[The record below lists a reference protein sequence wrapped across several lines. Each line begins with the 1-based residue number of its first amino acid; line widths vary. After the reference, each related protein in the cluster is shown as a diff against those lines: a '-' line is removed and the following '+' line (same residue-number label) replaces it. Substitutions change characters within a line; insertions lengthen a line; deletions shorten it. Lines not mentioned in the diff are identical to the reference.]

1 MQVTAAVLVN
11 AKLLAGSPLS
21 RLGSAEPPG
30 QQFFMGEFHGPFLE
44 VPTKLRIRAVS
55 PTSPSTIISRV
66 LIKSTA
72 SACLLLASSIDS
84 SISQEFSVNDF

>member
-1 MQVTAAVLVN
+1 MQLTAAVLVN
-11 AKLLAGSPLS
+11 AKLLAGSPLP

-72 SACLLLASSIDS
+72 SACLLLASAIGS
-84 SISQEFSVNDF
+84 SMSQEFSVNDF